1 MKAENKLMRYD
12 SAVTDIL
19 VILVVVLFVIFV
31 YVLMFK

>member
-1 MKAENKLMRYD
+1 MRYD